1 MSNLKTVDINNID
14 LNQSFFHFT
23 TKDNLERVAQEGL
36 KAKIGGASQMKDEQK
51 PRVYMSKGG
60 KGVLGIKNSFIHEFK
75 KLRICDIPEEYRKY
89 FDIKDYSST
98 EQVRENDVYSA
109 MEKRFKDEI
118 YFKVDAIEGED
129 FIAEDF
135 LPEELKNEA
144 KSSNNLRD
152 IKGKENNDIETEKL
166 SLITTDKGNT
176 AFDIVEY
183 LYGRLL
189 ENAKNTGKEDIVRWA
204 NSDLDGMFEYIKQ
217 RDKASKE
224 YTITTDEIGKDTI
237 NTETQTKDTAKKQIQ
252 EDLQKIQNKTKNR

>member
-1 MSNLKTVDINNID
+1 MSNIKTIDINNID

-23 TKDNLERVAQEGL
+23 TKDNLQKVEKKGL
-36 KAKIGGASQMKDEQK
+36 KAQIGGASRIKDEQK
-51 PRVYMSKGG
+51 SRVYMSKGG

-75 KLRICDIPEEYRKY
+75 KLRICDIPKEYKKY
-89 FDIKDYSST
+89 FDIKDYSSE
-98 EQVRENDVYSA
+98 EQVKENDVYSA

-152 IKGKENNDIETEKL
+152 VKGKENHDIEIEKL
-166 SLITTDKGNT
+166 SIITTDKGDT

-189 ENAKNTGKEDIVRWA
+189 ENAKKTEKEDAVRWA

-217 RDKASKE
+217 RDKESKK
-224 YTITTDEIGKDTI
+224 YTITTDEIGKETI
-237 NTETQTKDTAKKQIQ
+237 NTKTIKKEEAKK
-252 EDLQKIQNKTKNR
+252 EVSKKMQNKTKNR